1 LDDDITLSPTLCFL
15 SGNIVFLS
23 WFSAWIILAR
33 VLGLIFPM
41 PEMEGLPTLPIVPRG
56 NSNPQP
62 ATGGGERASLL
73 RTPTSPVA
81 VQVQTQTPERPQVK
95 WGRMVAG
102 EAFELGDAE
111 DDDDGIG
118 MV

>member
-23 WFSAWIILAR
+23 WLSAWIILAR

-41 PEMEGLPTLPIVPRG
+41 PEMRGLPTLPIVPQG
-56 NSNPQP
+56 GSNPQP
-62 ATGGGERASLL
+62 ATQGGERASLL
-73 RTPTSPVA
+73 RTSTSPVA
-81 VQVQTQTPERPQVK
+81 AQVQIPERPQVK